1 MNRLRARPLFSSH
14 LLLRR
19 AYRSAIC
26 VCLLAGGAA
35 IAPLA
40 AEGQEAAGRWVLA
53 VELDAGSG
61 DATFVF
67 TVEDGVISG
76 TYSGTLGEQ
85 AVQGTVDGAEVTF
98 SFEQDQ
104 VGTVRYV
111 GTIEGDSM
119 AGTCEYGMLGGG
131 TFSGTRREG

>member
-1 MNRLRARPLFSSH
+1 MTNSFSH
-14 LLLRR
+14 LWSRGWWIVV
-19 AYRSAIC
+19 AVA
-26 VCLLAGGAA
+26 LA
-35 IAPLA
+35 LA
-40 AEGQEAAGRWVLA
+40 VQPAGVDAQEAAGRWVLS
-53 VELDAGSG
+53 VDLDAGSG

-67 TVEDGVISG
+67 EVEDGVITG

-85 AVQGTVDGAEVTF
+85 QVHGTVEGAKVSF

-104 VGTVRYV
+104 VGTVSYE

-119 AGTCEYGMLGGG
+119 SGTCEYGMLGAG